1 LIQIEVS
8 DLRVENEK
16 LRKVLNRSQTE
27 TEQVKKTVDMNS
39 TQYRKDLRSIQS
51 RNLELE
57 LELVHAKEELERYK
71 IMATSADEK
80 NKDTSKSLT
89 FKVDRLDAALK
100 KCKLEKSLLFEEVN
114 NLRLLL
120 SRSEGALATINNCED
135 NNESFDSSRGLKEKN
150 IETDRYATELNEGRS
165 LKSKIS
171 KPKFLP
177 VGETQND
184 CSLLGSSTHDANH
197 PNIRREDVHHEQRIR
212 EKKPSDSASC
222 VYELP
227 QFRHLKSFSNNY
239 EHDIDQEEI
248 SSPQMKN
255 DHPSSAIFS
264 DEVNYDAG
272 IVQTK
277 LNNDEIGPEDASAKV
292 VVHENAHIKTN
303 GMETSTPDCVPIS
316 KTESEILL
324 MNSDGSISDSSF
336 GGAQIDTSK
345 NAIGTGTPH
354 SDGDTIELKPINV
367 VEKNDTYVDDD
378 HGYDSSDFET
388 ESLSG

>member
-1 LIQIEVS
+1 MLIILISVA
-8 DLRVENEK
+8 RMF
-16 LRKVLNRSQTE
+16 T
-27 TEQVKKTVDMNS
+27 M
-39 TQYRKDLRSIQS
+39 
-51 RNLELE
+51 
-57 LELVHAKEELERYK
+57 
-71 IMATSADEK
+71 
-80 NKDTSKSLT
+80 
-89 FKVDRLDAALK
+89 
-100 KCKLEKSLLFEEVN
+100 
-114 NLRLLL
+114 
-120 SRSEGALATINNCED
+120 
-135 NNESFDSSRGLKEKN
+135 SRGSG
-150 IETDRYATELNEGRS
+150 T
-165 LKSKIS
+165 
-171 KPKFLP
+171 
-177 VGETQND
+177 
-184 CSLLGSSTHDANH
+184 
-197 PNIRREDVHHEQRIR
+197 
-212 EKKPSDSASC
+212 KKPSDSASC

-227 QFRHLKSFSNNY
+227 QFRHLKSFSSNY
-239 EHDIDQEEI
+239 EYDIDQEEI